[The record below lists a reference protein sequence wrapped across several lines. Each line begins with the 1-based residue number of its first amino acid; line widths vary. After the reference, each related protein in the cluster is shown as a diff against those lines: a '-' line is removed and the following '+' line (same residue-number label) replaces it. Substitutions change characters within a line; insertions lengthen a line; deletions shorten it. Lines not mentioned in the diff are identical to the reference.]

1 MYIFMHM
8 YIYTDRWIHTNTQY
22 TQTCI
27 QGHAYR
33 HTIKNISMDMKG
45 THTLHR
51 CRVYAGKPKIAQARA
66 PHTDTNKQRSP
77 TGISLDKRHGVHLD
91 FHFSSA

>member
-33 HTIKNISMDMKG
+33 HTIKNICMDMKG
-45 THTLHR
+45 TRTLHR
-51 CRVYAGKPKIAQARA
+51 CKVYAGKAKNWFA
-66 PHTDTNKQRSP
+66 
-77 TGISLDKRHGVHLD
+77 KRQ
-91 FHFSSA
+91 SSEDNACAYCTVLEYKETIEEYCFCL